1 MSTTIQ
7 IYNEDYALR
16 EGNVVYC
23 YDLIDVEMEVLIT
36 FWRLTSMA
44 IGKRK
49 SLPVLAPVVFA
60 DKKNRDLYM
69 LVRKLGQVPPSTYLF
84 MVSSREYNP
93 EQQYWSFTG
102 LLGKSSLVSIASFIG
117 KRIDFSNV
125 SVIEREEDIRGTINF
140 LSNYGKKYLN
150 ILEELSKEHII
161 SIPKKRFGFIFVDDD
176 IEMKKVNSLAEEIF
190 RKLSG

>member
-1 MSTTIQ
+1 MSATIQ

-23 YDLIDVEMEVLIT
+23 YDLIDVETEVLIT

-49 SLPVLAPVVFA
+49 SLPVLVPVVFV
-60 DKKNRDLYM
+60 DKKDKDLYM
-69 LVRKLGQVPPSTYLF
+69 LVKKLGQVPPSTYLF
-84 MVSSREYNP
+84 MVSSKEYNP
-93 EQQYWSFTG
+93 EQQYRSFTG
-102 LLGKSSLVSIASFIG
+102 LLGKSSLVSMASLIG

-125 SVIEREEDIRGTINF
+125 SVIEREEDIKGTINF
-140 LSNYGKKYLN
+140 LNNYGKKYLN

-161 SIPKKRFGFIFVDDD
+161 SIPKKRFGFVFVDEDL
-176 IEMKKVNSLAEEIF
+176 ERKKVNSLAEEIF
-190 RKLSG
+190 HKLNG